1 MVFVRIGRQPFDWGL
16 GILANGGHDPHSDL
30 GFVVD
35 RALWLKSF
43 PAGAGTF
50 TLVLVSDVFSNGA
63 SLFAGETGVGYDI
76 LAAAGIYNQQMGD
89 VNVTVGAYGFP
100 YLHQNNI
107 FSDIGLTGW
116 DVDRTGLYSG
126 LLVLKA
132 ANLEL
137 HLRGSDVWR
146 GRAWILASRRGRSKF
161 PTCV

>member
-1 MVFVRIGRQPFDWGL
+1 MTTAVDEDFGFFSVRMLHADIVLPNNLGFVRIGRQPFDWGL

-50 TLVLVSDVFSNGA
+50 TLVLVSDVFSNG
-63 SLFAGETGVGYDI
+63 STLFAGESGVGYDI

-100 YLHQNNI
+100 YLHQNNV
-107 FSDIGLTGW
+107 F
-116 DVDRTGLYSG
+116 
-126 LLVLKA
+126 
-132 ANLEL
+132 
-137 HLRGSDVWR
+137 
-146 GRAWILASRRGRSKF
+146 GRSSWF
-161 PTCV
+161 GMLTALGFTPVFLSLRLLLGV